1 MIQIKEKY
9 ECCGC
14 GACVQRCP
22 KHCIE
27 FIKDKEGF
35 LYPKVDETTCINC
48 GLCEK
53 VCPVINQNSIRKPLD
68 IYAASNTNEVIKA
81 ESSSGGIF
89 TILAETIIN
98 EGGVVFGARFNEQ
111 YEVVHDFTDNIS
123 GLVAF
128 RGSKYVQSKI
138 GNSFSEAET
147 FLKQNRRVLF
157 SGTPCQISG
166 LKKFLRKEY
175 SNLVTVDFVCHGVPS
190 PEVWRKYLSSI
201 IRPNGVDGKN
211 SVSLSL
217 KDMLSIE
224 SISFRDKRNGWKKY
238 GFSVRQKSALKADKN
253 TVFPSDN
260 NDTIIYEPFDKNA
273 YLHGFVRNLYLRP
286 SCYHCPSKSFKSG
299 SDYTLADFWG
309 ASCYIKDDDKGIS
322 ILFVHNNKLNIDTS
336 SFIRIDME
344 AAIGQNPAIT
354 KSSNMKDGRDAFFRK
369 MPNNELD
376 IEALIKKYA
385 KYSIKEYTRNLIIKI
400 LLKSRLISIAKII
413 LRKK

>member
-27 FIKDKEGF
+27 FIKDNEGF

-53 VCPVINQNSIRKPLD
+53 VCPVINQDTIRKPSE
-68 IYAASNTNEVIKA
+68 IYAVSNTNEDIKA

-89 TILAETIIN
+89 TILAEAIIN

-111 YEVVHDFTDNIS
+111 YEVVHDFTDNIL
-123 GLVAF
+123 GLAAF

-138 GNSFSEAET
+138 GNNFLEAEK
-147 FLKQNRRVLF
+147 FLKQNRKVLF
-157 SGTPCQISG
+157 SGTPCQITG

-190 PEVWRKYLSSI
+190 PEVWRKYLFSI
-201 IRPNGVDGKN
+201 IRTKGVDGKK

-217 KDMLSIE
+217 NNMLCIE
-224 SISFRDKRNGWKKY
+224 SITFRDKCKGWKKY
-238 GFSVRQKSALKADKN
+238 GFSVWQNSAFKVDKN
-253 TVFPSDN
+253 TVFPSGN
-260 NDTIIYEPFDKNA
+260 NTIIYEPFDKNA

-309 ASCYIKDDDKGIS
+309 ASSYVPDDDKGIS

-354 KSSNMKDGRDAFFRK
+354 KYSKMKDGRDTFFRK
-369 MPNNELD
+369 MTNNELD
-376 IEALIKKYA
+376 IEDLIRKYA
-385 KYSIKEYTRNLIIKI
+385 KYSIKEYTRNLIIRI
-400 LLKSRLISIAKII
+400 LVKSKLISIAKII

>member
-53 VCPVINQNSIRKPLD
+53 VCPVVNQNSIRKPLD

-123 GLVAF
+123 GLAAF

-147 FLKQNRRVLF
+147 FLKQNRKVLF
-157 SGTPCQISG
+157 SGTPCQITG

-190 PEVWRKYLSSI
+190 PEVWRNYLSSI
-201 IRPNGVDGKN
+201 IRPKGVDEKN

-217 KDMLSIE
+217 KDMPSIE
-224 SISFRDKRNGWKKY
+224 SISFRDKRNGW
-238 GFSVRQKSALKADKN
+238 KN

-309 ASCYIKDDDKGIS
+309 ASSYIKDDDKGIS

-354 KSSNMKDGRDAFFRK
+354 KSSKMKDGRDAFFRK
-369 MPNNELD
+369 MSNKELD
-376 IEALIKKYA
+376 IEALIKNML
-385 KYSIKEYTRNLIIKI
+385 SILLRSIQGIL
-400 LLKSRLISIAKII
+400 LLKSWLKAD
-413 LRKK
+413 

>member
-53 VCPVINQNSIRKPLD
+53 VCPVINQHSIRKPLD

-123 GLVAF
+123 GLAAF

-147 FLKQNRRVLF
+147 FLKQNRKVLF
-157 SGTPCQISG
+157 SGTPCQITG

-190 PEVWRKYLSSI
+190 PEVWRNYLSSI
-201 IRPNGVDGKN
+201 IRPKGVDGKN
-211 SVSLSL
+211 SVPLSL
-217 KDMLSIE
+217 NDMPSIE
-224 SISFRDKRNGWKKY
+224 SISFRDKRNGWKKF
-238 GFSVRQKSALKADKN
+238 GFSVRQ
-253 TVFPSDN
+253 
-260 NDTIIYEPFDKNA
+260 
-273 YLHGFVRNLYLRP
+273 
-286 SCYHCPSKSFKSG
+286 
-299 SDYTLADFWG
+299 
-309 ASCYIKDDDKGIS
+309 
-322 ILFVHNNKLNIDTS
+322 
-336 SFIRIDME
+336 
-344 AAIGQNPAIT
+344 
-354 KSSNMKDGRDAFFRK
+354 
-369 MPNNELD
+369 
-376 IEALIKKYA
+376 
-385 KYSIKEYTRNLIIKI
+385 
-400 LLKSRLISIAKII
+400 
-413 LRKK
+413 

>member
-53 VCPVINQNSIRKPLD
+53 VCPVINQNSIRKPSD

-98 EGGVVFGARFNEQ
+98 DGGVVFGARFNEQ
-111 YEVVHDFTDNIS
+111 YEVVHDFTDNIL
-123 GLVAF
+123 GLAAF

-147 FLKQNRRVLF
+147 FLKQNRKVLF
-157 SGTPCQISG
+157 SGTPCQITG

-201 IRPNGVDGKN
+201 IRPKGVDGKN
-211 SVSLSL
+211 SV
-217 KDMLSIE
+217 
-224 SISFRDKRNGWKKY
+224 
-238 GFSVRQKSALKADKN
+238 
-253 TVFPSDN
+253 FPSDKS
-260 NDTIIYEPFDKNA
+260 PP
-273 YLHGFVRNLYLRP
+273 LRRT
-286 SCYHCPSKSFKSG
+286 K
-299 SDYTLADFWG
+299 
-309 ASCYIKDDDKGIS
+309 
-322 ILFVHNNKLNIDTS
+322 
-336 SFIRIDME
+336 IR
-344 AAIGQNPAIT
+344 
-354 KSSNMKDGRDAFFRK
+354 FFRPTI
-369 MPNNELD
+369 M
-376 IEALIKKYA
+376 
-385 KYSIKEYTRNLIIKI
+385 I
-400 LLKSRLISIAKII
+400 L
-413 LRKK
+413 